1 MGKSR
6 LKPGDVVVWY
16 EPFDNDEWNWGVSTV
31 NDITES
37 TDHYPIIIDWPN
49 VLPENS
55 PELIEGKDWSF
66 ADGSLG
72 NCFPYEFIFKVG
84 EL

>member
-1 MGKSR
+1 MGKSK

-16 EPFDNDEWNWGVSTV
+16 EPFDDGTWDWGIATVSKA
-31 NDITES
+31 TES
-37 TDHYPIIIDWPN
+37 APCPVVIDWPN
-49 VLPENS
+49 VLSEDS
-55 PELIEGKDWSF
+55 PELIEGQDWTFS
-66 ADGSLG
+66 DGAYG